1 MELPRPIQNLIEH
14 ANAIAAGTGMPSKLF
29 KLEAT
34 LITPNEQ
41 IELLIPNG
49 RARTC
54 NFGTGH
60 SDNMQIRGQLQP
72 GVYQNRI
79 LPFKDDLYMEVVK
92 RVGYTQTVTRYRA
105 IPLGDTNAQMQG
117 GNTSLAN
124 MEAKD
129 SINIVTVKFQ
139 LLETGY
145 ALLRNEIVA
154 DNFLMAKLDK
164 VLHALLT
171 EYGEKLQLTGKDAF
185 RGVDIE
191 YPFDNDRIFQRIT
204 IPSSEGVRLIDL
216 GDWMQQ
222 DDQFGFYSKGLVQY
236 YRKGMWFIRP
246 AMKLGRYDTARKT
259 VDIYRLPENVMPSI
273 ENSYFIEGNKLTIL
287 ATGNASMTDGK
298 DINKQNDGVGHR
310 VVSPDA
316 LTGTTGLYYNRGQAM
331 TTRGDSMSEY
341 QTSKRGSG
349 EEIVPFHGTPSAN
362 LCKMFTKNAKN
373 DGVEQIISW
382 HNSFAEW
389 IDPATPCR
397 YYYMNGDTL
406 MYKEGTIL
414 SLYVSDQM
422 DTQSQSPIFREHTEV
437 GMFLNKEENFG

>member
-1 MELPRPIQNLIEH
+1 MEVPRPIQNLIDH
-14 ANAIAAGTGMPSKLF
+14 ANAIAGGTGMPSKLF

-41 IELLIPNG
+41 IELLVPNG
-49 RARTC
+49 RARSC
-54 NFGTGH
+54 QFGTGA

-72 GVYQNRI
+72 GLYQNRV
-79 LPFKDDLYMEVVK
+79 LPFKDNLYMEVVK
-92 RVGYTQTVTRYRA
+92 RIGYSQTVTRYRA

-117 GNTSLAN
+117 GNTALAN

-129 SINIVTVKFQ
+129 EMNIITVKFQ
-139 LLETGY
+139 LLETGF
-145 ALLRNEIVA
+145 AMLKNEIVA

-164 VLHALLT
+164 VLHGLLT
-171 EYGEKLQLTGKDAF
+171 EYGEQLQLTGADAF
-185 RGVDIE
+185 KGVDIE

-204 IPSSEGVRLIDL
+204 IPSSQGIKLIEL
-216 GDWMQQ
+216 ADWMQN
-222 DDQFGFYSKGLVQY
+222 DDQFGFYSKGIVQY

-259 VDIYRLPENVMPSI
+259 VDIYRLPENVMPTV

-287 ATGNASMTDGK
+287 ATGNATMSDGK
-298 DINKQNDGVGHR
+298 DINKQNNGVGYR

-316 LTGTTGLYYNRGQAM
+316 ISGETGLYYEKGQAM

-349 EEIVPFHGTPSAN
+349 EEIVPFHGTPSSN
-362 LCKMFTKNAKN
+362 LCKMFTKNAAN
-373 DGVEQIISW
+373 DGVEQTISW
-382 HNSFAEW
+382 HNSYAEW

-397 YYYMNGDTL
+397 YFYMNGDVL

-414 SLYVSDQM
+414 SLYSVDQM
-422 DTQSQSPIFREHTEV
+422 DTQSQSPVFREHTEV